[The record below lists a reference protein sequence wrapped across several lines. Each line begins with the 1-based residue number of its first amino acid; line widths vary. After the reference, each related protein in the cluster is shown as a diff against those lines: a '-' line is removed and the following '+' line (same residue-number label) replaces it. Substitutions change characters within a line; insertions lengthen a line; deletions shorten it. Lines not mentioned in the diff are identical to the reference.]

1 MEPAIYRPT
10 LEYVIGEIIGPDLL
24 IVLLIALV
32 VFGGS
37 QIPKLARGL
46 GSAHREFQKGLAGD
60 GDEPAAAKP
69 AAPVTDAVADKE
81 LPAPPPAAQNPPPST
96 PSAAPNGQSFT

>member
-1 MEPAIYRPT
+1 
-10 LEYVIGEIIGPDLL
+10 VIGEIIGPDLL

-60 GDEPAAAKP
+60 DSEPAP
-69 AAPVTDAVADKE
+69 AAPAQDAAPVQDAVPDKE
-81 LPAPPPAAQNPPPST
+81 LPAPAADVTPQPAPPSA
-96 PSAAPNGQSFT
+96 PAPNGQQFN